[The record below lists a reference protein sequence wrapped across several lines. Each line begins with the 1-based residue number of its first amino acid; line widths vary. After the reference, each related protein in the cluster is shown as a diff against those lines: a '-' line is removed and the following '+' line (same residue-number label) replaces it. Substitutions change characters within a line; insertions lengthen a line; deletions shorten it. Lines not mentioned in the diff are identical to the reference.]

1 MNEKIPTRLIGILSQ
16 IIPEN
21 YTHSEIESLFLYSG
35 APESIPDGSKPSKVQ
50 SWLRNINSESENPI
64 KILESIL
71 SDFMEKEIV
80 NSYWSQSDDQE
91 KKLEEEKNKI
101 KETLSKCGFSYN
113 NGNLLKAGSI
123 SSTISLVESVK
134 KHGLRSV
141 DTEIKRALDQVDEDP
156 YAATQYAA
164 NVLEASLKAYL
175 DSKSHIYS
183 PGNSLAELW
192 RDASTI
198 MGIKPKDIED
208 EDLRKIASSLIGI
221 VTGVRGLRDKKS
233 TSHGKSEDEM
243 KKYIILPRHARLS
256 IHSAHTVSAYILELI

>member
-91 KKLEEEKNKI
+91 K
-101 KETLSKCGFSYN
+101 S
-113 NGNLLKAGSI
+113 
-123 SSTISLVESVK
+123 
-134 KHGLRSV
+134 
-141 DTEIKRALDQVDEDP
+141 
-156 YAATQYAA
+156 
-164 NVLEASLKAYL
+164 
-175 DSKSHIYS
+175 
-183 PGNSLAELW
+183 
-192 RDASTI
+192 
-198 MGIKPKDIED
+198 
-208 EDLRKIASSLIGI
+208 
-221 VTGVRGLRDKKS
+221 
-233 TSHGKSEDEM
+233 
-243 KKYIILPRHARLS
+243 
-256 IHSAHTVSAYILELI
+256 